1 MSMETTI
8 PYRTVNKDRMA
19 AFSAFRAAM
28 PSHAADVSPAQG
40 EAMGG
45 TASTSA
51 ATVLPTTPAPRTTRL
66 DDAQA
71 DGILSAM
78 QQENKDELLQAH
90 TGLDAD
96 RVARLLSLLD

>member
-8 PYRTVNKDRMA
+8 PFRPVNNDRMA

-28 PSHAADVSPAQG
+28 PSRGNEMAQTEVESG
-40 EAMGG
+40 I
-45 TASTSA
+45 ASTSA
-51 ATVLPTTPAPRTTRL
+51 ATALPVTPAPRTTRL
-66 DDAQA
+66 DDSQA
-71 DGILSAM
+71 DVILNAM